1 MGSQVWAG
9 GADLVEVDGTHSS
22 FLVDLPFDTSW
33 ASLHGKPDLPVLP
46 DVTQQV
52 MLLANDPN
60 ASLTELAALLSRDAA
75 TAAHVLRLANS
86 PLYRG
91 REPIVSLHQAA
102 ARLGAKRLRD
112 IAVVV
117 ASESRVFRARGF
129 EAEARHAFTHGF
141 LTGLWAQEI
150 ARRQRGPVEEAFLC
164 GLLHDVGIPLLLQA
178 ACDALP
184 DAIARRADV
193 LTVVDDA
200 HAAAGADLCRRW
212 GLPERI
218 ANVLEHHHQLESTG
232 NDHQSDLVGMCPH
245 PPLESFASV
254 THPKA
259 GLSLRLKDIVLLA
272 DDLADF
278 CENDVDDAALVARV
292 LAHPAAAHLNL
303 YDEDVVELVARKA
316 ALLATCG
323 ALGAVPERKS
333 C

>member
-1 MGSQVWAG
+1 M
-9 GADLVEVDGTHSS
+9 DGTLSS
-22 FLVDLPFDTSW
+22 PVVDLAFDTSW
-33 ASLHGKPDLPVLP
+33 ASLRGKPDLPVLP

-52 MLLANDPN
+52 MRLANDPN

-102 ARLGAKRLRD
+102 ARLGARRLRD

-117 ASESRVFRARGF
+117 ASESRVFFARGF

-150 ARRQRGPVEEAFLC
+150 ARRQRGSVEEAFLC

-212 GLPERI
+212 GLPEQI
-218 ANVLEHHHQLESTG
+218 ATVLEHHHG
-232 NDHQSDLVGMCPH
+232 
-245 PPLESFASV
+245 
-254 THPKA
+254 A
-259 GLSLRLKDIVLLA
+259 GFSSRLKDIVLLA

-323 ALGAVPERKS
+323 ALGAAPERA

>member
-1 MGSQVWAG
+1 M
-9 GADLVEVDGTHSS
+9 VEVDGTHSS
-22 FLVDLPFDTSW
+22 FVVDLAFDTSW
-33 ASLHGKPDLPVLP
+33 ASLRGKPDLPVLP

-52 MLLANDPN
+52 MRLANDPN

-193 LTVVDDA
+193 LNVVDDA

-218 ANVLEHHHQLESTG
+218 AHVLEHHHQLESTG
-232 NDHQSDLVGMCPH
+232 NDPH
-245 PPLESFASV
+245 ASLESLASA
-254 THPKA
+254 TSPTA
-259 GLSLRLKDIVLLA
+259 GFSSRLKDIVLLA

-278 CENDVDDAALVARV
+278 CENDVDDEALVARV

-323 ALGAVPERKS
+323 ALGAAPERKP